1 MLKKGKKRRLC
12 NLLTCKKIGLIFV
25 YFANGFCGETR
36 RFFLPKPN
44 RKVKNIYHSKIKEKI
59 PLIFNIFLVF
69 MSKYN

>member
-1 MLKKGKKRRLC
+1 MLKEGKKRRLC

-44 RKVKNIYHSKIKEKI
+44 RKVKNIYHSKIKDKNALNFQYFFGFYE
-59 PLIFNIFLVF
+59 
-69 MSKYN
+69 